1 MPCSDSHQGN
11 SRLACNAITVHARAA
26 RVAVQV
32 QESFHISIC
41 QAWYPLTVRR
51 GGVEWY
57 DAEAQKHSL
66 GLIAVSCLSDAN
78 CNTAQQG
85 LSRLK
90 ETCLHSVTRI
100 DKQCRVLTS
109 ANKKQSC
116 RSCLHT
122 PAPMIDL
129 RASTRRWC
137 AAMHSL
143 DRCDH
148 ALYSF
153 GEKVP
158 F

>member
-41 QAWYPLTVRR
+41 QARYPLTMRR
-51 GGVEWY
+51 GGVEGC

-66 GLIAVSCLSDAN
+66 GLIAVTCLSDGN
-78 CNTAQQG
+78 CKTAQQG

-90 ETCLHSVTRI
+90 ETCLQSVTWM

-122 PAPMIDL
+122 PAPMIDPQ
-129 RASTRRWC
+129 ASTRRWRV
-137 AAMHSL
+137 AMHSL
-143 DRCDH
+143 DRCYH
-148 ALYSF
+148 ALYAC